1 MKFNEKITFA
11 RKNKG
16 WTQSHVGDLIG
27 VSRDL
32 IGKYERGDLNPP
44 LEVATKI
51 SEVLDC
57 SLDYLVGLRE
67 ENPEKSPDAIPGRL
81 KPVLT
86 KFEQLSPADRT
97 LILSVMDAFI
107 AKAKLQSI
115 TE

>member
-1 MKFNEKITFA
+1 MKFNEKIALA

-16 WTQSHVGDLIG
+16 WTQNHVGDLIG

-51 SEVLDC
+51 AEVLEC
-57 SLDYLVGLRE
+57 SLDYLVGLTTI
-67 ENPEKSPDAIPGRL
+67 NAEKSPDTIPGRL
-81 KPVLT
+81 KPALN

-97 LILSVMDAFI
+97 LIVTVMDALI
-107 AKAKLQSI
+107 IKANNNSKP
-115 TE
+115 